1 MAELAALS
9 GLITFVI
16 GLTLLIVFFVMA
28 TNISSMV
35 KILKRT
41 ESHMQSMRISLD
53 KLANTG
59 LQSKP
64 LDQMTIEEKA
74 KAFDQKN

>member
-28 TNISSMV
+28 TNIGTMV
-35 KILKRT
+35 KILRRM
-41 ESHMQSMRISLD
+41 EAQSQSIKISLD
-53 KLANTG
+53 KLANTIPNEK
-59 LQSKP
+59 SKS
-64 LDQMTIEEKA
+64 MTVEEKA
-74 KAFDQKN
+74 KAYDQKS